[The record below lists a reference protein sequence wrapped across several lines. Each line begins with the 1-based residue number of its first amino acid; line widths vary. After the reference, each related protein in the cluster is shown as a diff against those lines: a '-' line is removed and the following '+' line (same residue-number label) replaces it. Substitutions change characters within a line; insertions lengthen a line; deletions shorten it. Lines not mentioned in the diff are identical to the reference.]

1 MSIISSLL
9 GHLPGKQ
16 ATPPP
21 PPPAPSQAPVAASAP
36 AKAWNPLQ
44 AAGTMFSSLVR
55 SNPLTAPIAA
65 AADAVGHAGDKKAD
79 AGKPGGLLGSISST
93 VGGWFGAKHDVASKV
108 DGAGAGAA
116 GAGVSVGANTG
127 TSGSP
132 FAGSKTG
139 GPASVGTSQTPGQTP
154 GQVPGQ
160 TPETKP
166 IQAPTQDIDPAK
178 ATDPAKAPEVK
189 PPPDPKKIAADAN
202 ALGKAMDAFIFTDK
216 KAVADT
222 LRGKSAEEIAAIK
235 EEYRKH
241 YGRELDADIAKKLG
255 TNSKDPL
262 IKEVQ
267 TSLEGN
273 PAKSYMESIQRAS
286 KDGWF
291 GGADKDK
298 LKNILSGMDEKT
310 RAEVRAQFKGPDG
323 QSLDQLL
330 GEKLKGS
337 DLNEARAYVDGNK
350 AAADAAKIDDKMHGG
365 LFGNGGFLGIGLG
378 RDNKGIEQIVDSAK
392 DKEALRKAYE
402 TQTNLNLDKDITK
415 DLSGTQKNITAAV
428 LQGDKSAADAGRVK
442 QATEG
447 WFTDKN
453 AIYKAMEGKKP
464 EDIAKMKETYNE
476 VYGKQKGGV
485 TGSEMNTVG
494 ALTLVGSPLAPIAAF
509 DAMRKHRSD
518 GMDFDTMLSANM
530 GGLDLEKAKRLEQD
544 GKVSDAF
551 ALKYALHSG
560 FFTDKAEVKKILGG
574 KDGEGLTKPELDKLR
589 QEFIEEQKKDPDYK
603 PGDKTVD
610 LDTDV
615 RKNTGSLKDRWASQ
629 SENKSASSNEFL
641 LGRDGLEIR
650 QLLRGKASSIDEQV
664 ERANE
669 TYDMER
675 NSSMLGAN
683 TLFDAAN
690 GRGKT
695 LDRQNQLMN
704 ATLAKLKAGTAT
716 DADRKELQDILG
728 RHQMDVAGYQETKDS
743 VSNAA
748 AATVTITI
756 TAAATIATGGG
767 ASPLLAASIAAA
779 GGTGAM
785 ATKVALQGGAYSYDD
800 ARSDLVNT
808 AIQTG
813 TAGMM
818 KLPAVDKALN
828 GIVGIAPGAAGTL
841 TQQATKEFLSNAS
854 VAGLNSLGQ
863 TAINPATYQGDPNQA
878 FWNALRTA
886 GASAVGSGLTG
897 TLNKIG
903 SAKLPQGY
911 LNTFGTGVGSAGAGT
926 LATNILNPAGV
937 TGSSGDQAATW
948 ITTLLGG
955 GISNMASLKAERNQ
969 AAKTPAPG
977 HTEDSAGQNRPS
989 AENADDPH
997 APARATEEPAP
1008 AQNKA
1013 PGEETAATE
1022 GRTPVADKPEAT
1034 TQGKPAV
1041 EETAPVKGKPATE
1054 ETPAAT
1060 PGKPAVEETAPVK
1073 GKTAAEEKTATAT
1086 PAKAATEETAAPAAK
1101 KAPTPEELAQRQ
1113 QQRANAE
1120 RDAKITPEQRAH
1132 FDQIDQLKQQARS
1145 RSDWEYI
1152 RQLEH
1157 EANRPVSQ
1165 RTSLHDDQAML
1176 DAMAQSK
1183 DYGKHRDGT
1192 PVTAEEHAAAVR
1204 DLQRELDPQIAA
1216 RRKTHEDAL
1225 QGLQKEVDTRITG
1238 RDQKVTDDVA
1248 ARIAAAVPDENGVRN
1263 IQMEG
1268 GASLGMGGA
1277 GATGA
1282 AAAKGR
1288 GARMGIEDA
1297 TKPELW
1303 GTLGHKPAGQEAK
1316 AISYGKGGVDTTAV
1330 AEHATAQPARSSELA
1345 LQVAAQRDASGVGT
1359 LGTNGPVGELKFT
1372 PQHGPD
1378 GKITSYGVGVPVR
1391 VGDEGAVLHY
1401 PQGVDIT
1408 SGMGPARELQTK
1420 DAGGRKAQ
1428 LTPDSAETLKGRNQL
1443 MSGEQALARN
1453 ASDFAGKEVLGIGG
1467 GPTSIWAMEHAL
1479 AGGAKSTE
1487 VAGAMPR
1494 PKADSA
1500 QGKQLSHVEGQ
1511 IRELVLAGKAVP
1523 PELTEAHH
1531 QIVGDHVQA
1540 REGRLAEIDRDLA
1553 GGHLDPKAQERL
1565 QQEKAG
1571 IRAELDP
1578 FMGSRV
1584 DRNEGSLNN
1593 GKIKQVQA
1601 DVMHVEPV
1609 SEAAPDGT
1617 KRDRVKV
1624 TYADGTSR
1632 VVDQVIPSI
1641 GGDPNGPGGINRM
1654 LKSMPKEMSFEPVIA
1669 NGRVVGLASNPPGV
1683 SVSGAAMVGTLGTNM
1698 PAELLQRIP
1707 RDMRDAVLSSIIDH
1721 ANRPDVSAGS
1731 RGIVPG
1737 IENVGQN
1744 PALMQEQLQVPV
1756 EQQAADRANWLDGY
1770 REQRAANFDGKP
1782 RFDNDVLYPEDRAR

>member
-9 GHLPGKQ
+9 DHLPGKHGTPP
-16 ATPPP
+16 APPP
-21 PPPAPSQAPVAASAP
+21 PPPQAPVAANAP

-44 AAGTMFSSLVR
+44 AAGSMFSSLAR
-55 SNPLTAPIAA
+55 SNPLTAAIAA

-79 AGKPGGLLGSISST
+79 GGKPGGLFGSITNT
-93 VGGWFGAKHDVASKV
+93 VGGWFGAKNAAASQV
-108 DGAGAGAA
+108 DGGGAGAA
-116 GAGVSVGANTG
+116 GSGATVGAKTG

-132 FAGSKTG
+132 FAGAKTG
-139 GPASVGTSQTPGQTP
+139 GTASVGVGQTP

-160 TPETKP
+160 TPDTKP
-166 IQAPTQDIDPAK
+166 IQAPTQDVDPAK

-273 PAKSYMESIQRAS
+273 PTKSYMESIQRAA

-365 LFGNGGFLGIGLG
+365 LFGNGGFLGMGLG
-378 RDNKGIEQIVDSAK
+378 RDNKGIEQIVDSSK
-392 DKEALRKAYE
+392 DKEALRKAYA
-402 TQTNLNLDKDITK
+402 TQTSLNLDKDITK

-453 AIYKAMEGKKP
+453 AIFKAMEGKKP
-464 EDIAKMKETYNE
+464 EEIAKMKETYNE

-485 TGSEMNTVG
+485 TGEEMGTVG
-494 ALTLVGSPLAPIAAF
+494 ALTLVGSPLAPLAAF

-518 GMDFDTMLSANM
+518 GMDFDTMLSSNM

-574 KDGEGLTKPELDKLR
+574 KDGEGLSKAELDKLR
-589 QEFIEEQKKDPDYK
+589 QEFVEEQKKDPDYK
-603 PGDKTVD
+603 PGDKVVD

-629 SENKSASSNEFL
+629 SDNKAANSNEFL

-650 QLLRGKASSIDEQV
+650 QLLRGKATSIDEQV

-704 ATLAKLKAGTAT
+704 AMLAKLKAGTAT

-785 ATKVALQGGAYSYDD
+785 ATKMALQGGAYSYDD

-828 GIVGIAPGAAGTL
+828 GIVGIAPGATGTL

-854 VAGLNSLGQ
+854 MAGINSLGQ

-897 TLNKIG
+897 SLNKIG
-903 SAKLPQGY
+903 GTKLPQGY
-911 LNTFGTGVGSAGAGT
+911 LNTFGTGVASAGAGT

-969 AAKTPAPG
+969 AAKNPATAS
-977 HTEDSAGQNRPS
+977 HIEENAGQNPPN
-989 AENADDPH
+989 AENGAENNDAPH
-997 APARATEEPAP
+997 
-1008 AQNKA
+1008 AQNKPA
-1013 PGEETAATE
+1013 EETAAVQNKPASDETAATQ
-1022 GRTPVADKPEAT
+1022 GKTPVADQPEAT
-1034 TQGKPAV
+1034 TQGKPVVEDPAV
-1041 EETAPVKGKPATE
+1041 NTGKAKTEEKPVTTAPAKAKTDETTAPVP
-1054 ETPAAT
+1054 
-1060 PGKPAVEETAPVK
+1060 
-1073 GKTAAEEKTATAT
+1073 
-1086 PAKAATEETAAPAAK
+1086 K

-1176 DAMAQSK
+1176 DAMAQNK
-1183 DYGKHRDGT
+1183 DYGKHRGGT
-1192 PVTAEEHAAAVR
+1192 PVTAEEHAAAIR
-1204 DLQRELDPQIAA
+1204 ELQSELDPQIAA

-1225 QGLQKEVDTRITG
+1225 QGLQGEVDTRIAG
-1238 RDQKVTDDVA
+1238 RDQKVKDDVA
-1248 ARIAAAVPDENGVRN
+1248 ARIATAVPDENGVRN

-1277 GATGA
+1277 GSTGA

-1288 GARMGIEDA
+1288 GPRMGIEDA

-1316 AISYGKGGVDTTAV
+1316 AISYGTGGVDTAAV

-1359 LGTNGPVGELKFT
+1359 LGTSGPVGELKFT
-1372 PQHGPD
+1372 PKLGAD
-1378 GKITSYGVGVPVR
+1378 GKVESYTVGVPVR
-1391 VGDEGAVLHY
+1391 VGDESAVLHY

-1428 LTPDSAETLKGRNQL
+1428 LSPESAETLKGRNQL

-1494 PKADSA
+1494 PKADTP
-1500 QGKQLSHVEGQ
+1500 QGKQLSQVEGR
-1511 IRELVLAGKAVP
+1511 IRELVLAGKPVP
-1523 PELTEAHH
+1523 AELTKAHH

-1540 REGRLAEIDRDLA
+1540 REGRIAEIDRDLSA
-1553 GGHLDPKAQERL
+1553 GHLDAKAQERL

-1593 GKIKQVQA
+1593 AKIKQVQA
-1601 DVMHVEPV
+1601 DVMHVAPISEPG
-1609 SEAAPDGT
+1609 PDGT
-1617 KRDRVKV
+1617 PRDRVKV

-1654 LKSMPKEMSFEPVIA
+1654 LKSMPPEMKFEPVIA
-1669 NGRVVGLASNPPGV
+1669 NGRVVGLSSNPPGV

-1721 ANRPDVSAGS
+1721 ANRSDVSAGS

-1744 PALMQEQLQVPV
+1744 PALMQEQLQVPA
-1756 EQQAADRANWLDGY
+1756 EQQAADRASWLEGY

-1782 RFDNDVLYPEDRAR
+1782 RFDSDVLYPEDRVR